1 MPSQGL
7 KALEAKIE
15 ELDALVRRWRI
26 GSADEA
32 AASALLGEIQSCT
45 KAITSAETS
54 ARRRAASADGT
65 PTAERAALQ
74 RLVATKNGT
83 LHAFARALRARQVA
97 LAEVLGSQR
106 QRLSALAR
114 AEAAPVDAREVVGY
128 ARKVRGT
135 GFAPGGWDFN
145 QPVRGFHLPSPQE
158 EHMRRSVLW
167 AGGGGGSG
175 GSGSS
180 TTAGGAAEATGSA
193 VQSGPPPGWK
203 PGDPIVLPAAAGPPP
218 GWKPGDPIAMPA
230 AAGPPPGW
238 KPGDPIAMPAAAG
251 PPPGWK
257 PGDPI
262 ALPTAAEGVQKPRPA
277 ANAQLPA
284 APAPA
289 PKAAPRSSGFSLDFS
304 SSSSSS
310 EDDSGSGG
318 DSAPA
323 AKRSKPN

>member
-1 MPSQGL
+1 MSSQGS

-15 ELDALVRRWRI
+15 ELDALVGRWRT
-26 GSADEA
+26 GSADET

-54 ARRRAASADGT
+54 ARRRAASADGGT
-65 PTAERAALQ
+65 PTAAERAALQ

-106 QRLSALAR
+106 QRLTALAR
-114 AEAAPVDAREVVGY
+114 AEAAPVDAREVIRY

-167 AGGGGGSG
+167 VGGGGGGS
-175 GSGSS
+175 SS
-180 TTAGGAAEATGSA
+180 TAGGAAEATESA

-203 PGDPIVLPAAAGPPP
+203 PGDPIALPAAVGPPP
-218 GWKPGDPIAMPA
+218 GWKPGDPIAL
-230 AAGPPPGW
+230 PPGW
-238 KPGDPIAMPAAAG
+238 KPGDPIALPAAAG

-277 ANAQLPA
+277 AIAQLPA

-304 SSSSSS
+304 SSSSSD
-310 EDDSGSGG
+310 DDSGSGDG
-318 DSAPA
+318 SVPA
-323 AKRSKPN
+323 AKRSRPN

>member
-1 MPSQGL
+1 MSSQGS

-15 ELDALVRRWRI
+15 ELDALVGRWRT
-26 GSADEA
+26 GSADET

-54 ARRRAASADGT
+54 ARRRAASADGGT
-65 PTAERAALQ
+65 PTAAERAALQ

-106 QRLSALAR
+106 QRLTALAR
-114 AEAAPVDAREVVGY
+114 AEAAPVDAREVIRY

-167 AGGGGGSG
+167 VGGGGGGS
-175 GSGSS
+175 SS
-180 TTAGGAAEATGSA
+180 TAGGAAEATESA
-193 VQSGPPPGWK
+193 VQS
-203 PGDPIVLPAAAGPPP
+203 
-218 GWKPGDPIAMPA
+218 
-230 AAGPPPGW
+230 
-238 KPGDPIAMPAAAG
+238 G

-277 ANAQLPA
+277 AIAQLPA

-304 SSSSSS
+304 SSSSSD
-310 EDDSGSGG
+310 DDSGSGDG
-318 DSAPA
+318 SVPA
-323 AKRSKPN
+323 AKRSRPN